1 LKETETEIEEYFEN
15 KWISDQFRFDRSLWN
30 IFDQYSS
37 RTNNI
42 SEAYNHQINGH
53 QVIAPNSNVYKILD
67 SAS

>member
-1 LKETETEIEEYFEN
+1 MKETETEIEEYFEN

-42 SEAYNHQINGH
+42 SEAYNHQING
-53 QVIAPNSNVYKILD
+53 QVIAPNSNVYKIR
-67 SAS
+67 